1 VGTEASKDAL
11 RKCLHVPRIT
21 NQGTT
26 GGSPWAA
33 ATMNA
38 LMIQL
43 AKETAASTSQP
54 NAPTEKA
61 LIH

>member
-1 VGTEASKDAL
+1 
-11 RKCLHVPRIT
+11 
-21 NQGTT
+21 
-26 GGSPWAA
+26 
-33 ATMNA
+33 MNA